1 MEAKYNSS
9 CQELLCIV
17 IAVSIR
23 SVRVGLL
30 EMSET
35 KWERLNGHKELQNEA
50 VIALHQSAKITPG
63 TQPAVCGAEGACSVS
78 PRLRVR
84 SWEHAAVPG
93 PEEPG
98 AR

>member
-1 MEAKYNSS
+1 MVSFAISCSHAWWLERYRKEAKYNSS

-35 KWERLNGHKELQNEA
+35 KWERLNGHKELQNEE
-50 VIALHQSAKITPG
+50 VIALHESAKITLG
-63 TQPAVCGAEGACSVS
+63 M
-78 PRLRVR
+78 
-84 SWEHAAVPG
+84 
-93 PEEPG
+93 
-98 AR
+98 

>member
-1 MEAKYNSS
+1 MALSLSAGDPCKSSVMVSFAISCSHAWWLEHYRMEAKYNSS

-63 TQPAVCGAEGACSVS
+63 M
-78 PRLRVR
+78 
-84 SWEHAAVPG
+84 
-93 PEEPG
+93 
-98 AR
+98 